1 MPMKTRTGASAR
13 RRAHTG
19 ESRTTGG
26 ETSLPPTRQMTIVAQ
41 DPSVRRDGKILM
53 AKVSVPAEELIPG
66 PMGYRVQVVDYDATT
81 RRYHGAHTLPAD
93 QGEEPRAW
101 REGSDTLVSDFRFHA
116 QNVYALVMKTLARF
130 ELALGRRLGW
140 SFHSHQL
147 KVAPHGM
154 LDANAFYSPGDE
166 GLVFGYFAGRK
177 GQPVYTCL
185 SHDIVVH
192 EATHA
197 LLDCLRERYMY
208 PSGPDQAA
216 FHEGFGDVVAL
227 LSVFALPE
235 IVRHLLQPSATG
247 RSRAM
252 IRRSAVTAQA
262 LRESALFGLADEMG
276 AELATTRGGP
286 LRQSATLTPDRT
298 LLASPAYDEPHR
310 RGEVFV
316 AAVMQA
322 FIDAWASRIERL
334 GTPGQREYPLA
345 AVAEEGA
352 DIADTL
358 ATMWIRALDYMPPVH
373 LEFGDALSA
382 VLTAD
387 RELRPDDS
395 RFDLR
400 RHLTSSFARWG
411 IAPASQRARG
421 FWAAPPDGLRYDRV
435 RFDSMRTDK
444 DEVFR
449 FLWDNR
455 AKLELRE
462 GAYTQVIS
470 VRPCMRIGPDGF
482 VLHET
487 VAEYYQVARLT
498 SQEMSARGIQAPADY
513 LASLDASR
521 RKAQATGEGEPDES
535 AAGSSASDGDGVT
548 PLYGGGTLVFDE
560 FGHLKYWVHK
570 DVFSEHQ
577 SERLAYLWNE
587 GYLVADRGAAKY
599 RPARFS
605 TIHLRRALDAER
617 RPAEEW

>member
-1 MPMKTRTGASAR
+1 MATRARKNHDASAP
-13 RRAHTG
+13 
-19 ESRTTGG
+19 
-26 ETSLPPTRQMTIVAQ
+26 LPPTRQMSIIAQ

-53 AKVSVPAEELIPG
+53 AKVSVPAEELVPG
-66 PMGYRVQVVDYDATT
+66 PMGYRLHVVDFDATE
-81 RRYHGAHTLPAD
+81 RRYHGAHDLPAE
-93 QGEEPRAW
+93 QGAEPRAW
-101 REGSDTLVSDFRFHA
+101 RDGSEAIVADFRFHA

-140 SFHSHQL
+140 SFQSHQL

-166 GLVFGYFAGRK
+166 GLVFGYFAGRRGK
-177 GQPVYTCL
+177 PVYTCL

-227 LSVFALPE
+227 LSVFSLPE
-235 IVRHLLQPSATG
+235 IVRHLLRPEATG
-247 RSRAM
+247 RGRSM
-252 IRRSAVTAQA
+252 IPRSAVTAPA
-262 LRESALFGLADEMG
+262 LRQSALFGLADQMG
-276 AELATTRGGP
+276 DELATTRGGP
-286 LRQSATLTPDRT
+286 LRQSAMLTPDRT
-298 LLASPAYDEPHR
+298 LLRSSEYVEPHR

-322 FIDAWASRIERL
+322 FIDAWANRIDKL
-334 GTPGQREYPLA
+334 GTPRQAEYPLA
-345 AVAEEGA
+345 AVVEEGA
-352 DIADTL
+352 DIADAL

-387 RELRPDDS
+387 LELRPDDS
-395 RFDLR
+395 RFELR
-400 RHLTSSFARWG
+400 RHLTRSFARWG
-411 IAPASQRARG
+411 IKPASSRSRG
-421 FWAAPPDGLRYDRV
+421 FWASPPDGLRYDRV

-449 FLWDNR
+449 FIWDNR
-455 AKLELRE
+455 EKLELRD
-462 GAYTQVIS
+462 GAFTQVIS
-470 VRPCMRIGPDGF
+470 VRPCTRIGLDGF

-498 SQEMSARGIQAPADY
+498 PSELKARGIKAPRDY
-513 LASLDASR
+513 LASLQSSVR
-521 RKAQATGEGEPDES
+521 RAQATGEGEPDDS
-535 AAGSSASDGDGVT
+535 GAGASSPGGDGVT
-548 PLYGGGTLVFDE
+548 PLYGGGTLIFDE
-560 FGHLKYWVHK
+560 YGRLKYWVHK

-587 GYLVADRGAAKY
+587 GYLVADRGAARY

-605 TIHLRRALDAER
+605 TIHLRRALDADR

>member
-1 MPMKTRTGASAR
+1 MKSTKNPSTR
-13 RRAHTG
+13 RRARKGAAPKT
-19 ESRTTGG
+19 EGG
-26 ETSLPPTRQMTIVAQ
+26 TSLPPTRQMTIVAQ
-41 DPSVRRDGKILM
+41 DPSVRRDGTILM

-66 PMGYRVQVVDYDATT
+66 PMGYRVHVVDYDATT
-81 RRYHGAHTLPAD
+81 RRYHGAHGLPAD
-93 QGEEPRAW
+93 QAAEPRAW
-101 REGSDTLVSDFRFHA
+101 RDGSDALVSDFRFHA

-140 SFHSHQL
+140 SFQSHQL

-227 LSVFALPE
+227 LSVFSLPE
-235 IVRHLLQPSATG
+235 IVRHLLQPRATG

-252 IRRSAVTAQA
+252 IRRSAVSADA
-262 LRESALFGLADEMG
+262 LRESALFGLAAEMG

-286 LRQSATLTPDRT
+286 LRQSASLPPNRT
-298 LLASPAYDEPHR
+298 ILDSPGYLEPHR

-322 FIDAWASRIERL
+322 FIDTWANRIAQL
-334 GTPGQREYPLA
+334 GTPGQQEYPLA
-345 AVAEEGA
+345 AVVEEGA
-352 DIADTL
+352 DVADTL

-387 RELRPDDS
+387 LEIRPDDS
-395 RFDLR
+395 RFQLR
-400 RHLTSSFARWG
+400 RHLTISFARWG
-411 IAPASQRARG
+411 ILPASQRTRG
-421 FWAAPPDGLRYDRV
+421 FWAAPPEGLRYDRV

-455 AKLELRE
+455 TRLELRD
-462 GAYTQVIS
+462 GAFTQVIS
-470 VRPCMRIGPDGF
+470 VRPCTRIGRDGF

-498 SQEMSARGIQAPADY
+498 PQEMAARGIVAPADY
-513 LASLDASR
+513 IASLQSSQR
-521 RKAQATGEGEPDES
+521 SAQASGEGEPDES
-535 AAGSSASDGDGVT
+535 AAGPSAPDGTGVT
-548 PLYGGGTLVFDE
+548 PLYGGGTLIFDE
-560 FGHLKYWVHK
+560 FGRLKYWVHK
-570 DVFSEHQ
+570 DVFSERQ
-577 SERLAYLWNE
+577 TQRLAYLWNE

-605 TIHLRRALDAER
+605 TVHLRRALDAER

>member
-1 MPMKTRTGASAR
+1 MRMKTG
-13 RRAHTG
+13 
-19 ESRTTGG
+19 
-26 ETSLPPTRQMTIVAQ
+26 TSPSTPPPTRLMTIIAQ
-41 DPSVRRDGKILM
+41 DPSVRRDGRILM
-53 AKVSVPAEELIPG
+53 AKVTVPAEELIPG
-66 PMGYRVQVVDYDATT
+66 PMGYRVHVVDYDATT
-81 RRYHGAHTLPAD
+81 RRYHGAHGLPAD
-93 QGEEPRAW
+93 QGAEPRVW
-101 REGSDTLVSDFRFHA
+101 RDGSDALVSDFRFHA

-140 SFHSHQL
+140 SFQSHQL

-227 LSVFALPE
+227 LSVFSLPE

-247 RSRAM
+247 RSRAL
-252 IRRSAVTAQA
+252 IRRSAVSADA

-286 LRQSATLTPDRT
+286 LRQSASLPPNRRILD
-298 LLASPAYDEPHR
+298 SPEYTEPHR

-322 FIDAWASRIERL
+322 FIDTWANRIEQL

-345 AVAEEGA
+345 AIVEEGA

-387 RELRPDDS
+387 LELRPDDS
-395 RFDLR
+395 RFQLR
-400 RHLTSSFARWG
+400 SHLSKSFARWG
-411 IAPASQRARG
+411 ITPASQRERG
-421 FWAAPPDGLRYDRV
+421 FWAAPPEGLRYDRV

-455 AKLELRE
+455 TRLELRD
-462 GAYTQVIS
+462 GAFTQVIS
-470 VRPCMRIGPDGF
+470 VRPCTRIGRDGF

-498 SQEMSARGIQAPADY
+498 PQEMAARGIEAPADY
-513 LASLDASR
+513 LASLESSR
-521 RKAQATGEGEPDES
+521 RRAQATGEGEPDDS
-535 AAGSSASDGDGVT
+535 AAGSTASDGDGVT
-548 PLYGGGTLVFDE
+548 PLYGGGTLIFDE
-560 FGHLKYWVHK
+560 FGRLKYWVHK

-587 GYLVADRGAAKY
+587 GYLVADRGGAKY

-605 TIHLRRALDAER
+605 TIHLRRALDAQR